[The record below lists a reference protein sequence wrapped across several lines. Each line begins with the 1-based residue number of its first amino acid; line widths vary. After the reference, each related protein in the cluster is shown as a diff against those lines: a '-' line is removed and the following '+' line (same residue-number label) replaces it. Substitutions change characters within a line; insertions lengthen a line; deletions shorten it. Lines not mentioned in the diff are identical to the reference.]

1 MLREFGV
8 QGVRVQ
14 EIVSLDDE
22 MMAFLQYGIPG
33 PS

>member
-33 PS
+33 S